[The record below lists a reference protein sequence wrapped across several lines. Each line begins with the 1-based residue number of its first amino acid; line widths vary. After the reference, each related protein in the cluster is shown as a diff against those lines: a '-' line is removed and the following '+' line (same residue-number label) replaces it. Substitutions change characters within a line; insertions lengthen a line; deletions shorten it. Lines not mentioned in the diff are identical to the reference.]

1 MSEVLLKVDNVSKV
15 FDVKGSKT
23 GIRAVSGVSF
33 ELLQGQT
40 LGIVGESGSGKSTLG
55 RLILRLIEATSG
67 TISFDGS
74 QISDLSSSDLRKSR
88 REMQMIFQDP
98 LGSLDPRMSVEDL
111 VGEPLVI
118 HKIGDRTSRRELV
131 VEILEKA
138 GLGADSLEKYPHEFS
153 GGQRQRISIARSIIT
168 KPKLIVA
175 DEPVSALDVSI
186 QSQILNLLLDLKRDL
201 NLTYVFISHDLA
213 VVDHISDVVAVMYL
227 GEIVEFGTAE
237 DIFNSPSHPYTQVL
251 ISSIPQVDRQAR
263 VSRLSIKGDI
273 PSPQNPPSGCHFHP
287 RCMHAMPVCSEVA
300 PAAIRLGSVGDS
312 AVEHTVSCHLFA
324 ATPVSVST

>member
-1 MSEVLLKVDNVSKV
+1 MSEVLLKVENVSKV
-15 FDVKGSKT
+15 FDIKGSKT

-67 TISFDGS
+67 TISIDGS
-74 QISDLSSSDLRKSR
+74 QISGLSPSDLRKSR

-111 VGEPLVI
+111 LGEPLVI

-131 VEILEKA
+131 VEILEKV
-138 GLGADSLEKYPHEFS
+138 GLGVDSLEKYPHEFS

-251 ISSIPQVDRQAR
+251 ISSIPQLDRQAR
-263 VSRLSIKGDI
+263 VPRLSIKGDI

-287 RCMHAMPVCSEVA
+287 RCMHAMPVCSEVV
-300 PAAIRLGSVGDS
+300 PTAIRLGSVGDS
-312 AVEHTVSCHLFA
+312 AGAHTVSCHLFA
-324 ATPVSVST
+324 AIPVSVTT